1 GTTKCVSYAF
11 SASVCA
17 VCAFCVPSPICWANP
32 LIIRSIDHDP
42 QHVSFPLI
50 IASFKT
56 HSTKLLHVVSL
67 VVRFINTVTYGSAE
81 PHSPPR
87 RGGVDAPP
95 IRWREATESG
105 ADGVVRPA
113 RPGFRRTDHPGASRH
128 PSSARRGIRQRNFQT
143 QH

>member
-1 GTTKCVSYAF
+1 MWS
-11 SASVCA
+11 SVYE
-17 VCAFCVPSPICWANP
+17 SHG
-32 LIIRSIDHDP
+32 RSISSGPEDWP
-42 QHVSFPLI
+42 
-50 IASFKT
+50 
-56 HSTKLLHVVSL
+56 SL
-67 VVRFINTVTYGSAE
+67 ALRRSEAIGALFVKGHGSSSLPRLRFIITVTYGSAE

-87 RGGVDAPP
+87 RGGEDAPP

-113 RPGFRRTDHPGASRH
+113 RPGFRRTDHTGAARD